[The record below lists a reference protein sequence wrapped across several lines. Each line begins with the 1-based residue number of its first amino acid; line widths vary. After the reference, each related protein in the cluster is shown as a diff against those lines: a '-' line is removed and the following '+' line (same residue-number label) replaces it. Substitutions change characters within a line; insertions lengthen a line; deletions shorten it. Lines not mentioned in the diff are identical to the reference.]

1 MDYRIIEVIEFIESN
16 LKADLELS
24 DIALFVGLSPSRVR
38 HIFTAAIGMS
48 PMRYVRL
55 RRMQKAKALLE
66 ETVFSVKEVMVKVG
80 LNDASHFVRDFRNY
94 YGLTPKR
101 YRSRHLADIRKR

>member
-1 MDYRIIEVIEFIESN
+1 MDYIIIEVIDFIESN
-16 LKADLELS
+16 LQSGLDLS
-24 DIALFVGLSPSRVR
+24 DIAMFAGLSCSRVR
-38 HIFTAAIGMS
+38 HRFTAAVGMS

-55 RRMQKAKALLE
+55 RRMQKAKVLLE
-66 ETVFSVKEVMVKVG
+66 ETVFSVKEVMFKVG

-101 YRSRHLADIRKR
+101 YRSRHLADNRKR